1 MEWADVCIFHP
12 VQDNLKQATLRQEK
26 PPNTVIIAEAVD
38 IDIYSGHLGGV
49 NWESGYVDALVFYA
63 EHMKEYAERVYGH
76 KIPPTLPRYVVPG
89 GIDLERWPIKE
100 PSASSGYNVAW
111 IGRLWIAKNLFGAL
125 QVFNQLIKTDPGAPW
140 RMHCLGKDWSPP
152 HWWRQHCEGY
162 LAANPGLAERVTF
175 TESVADVNEWLNDKD
190 FLLQTSVKESFGYV
204 IGEAAA
210 KGIRP
215 VIQNTIGALDIWPR
229 EWVFDT
235 HDEAVDM
242 FDSFA
247 RPHQVRSVIAD
258 RYPLAKRL
266 AAYEAIWTSLIP

>member
-1 MEWADVCIFHP
+1 MKIYIFDSWRKFWTDAVRHWQEQGHDVKTGIYWGPELVDWADICIFHP
-12 VQDNLKQATLRQEK
+12 VQDNLKKAAAKQEK

-140 RMHCLGKDWSPP
+140 RMH
-152 HWWRQHCEGY
+152 
-162 LAANPGLAERVTF
+162 
-175 TESVADVNEWLNDKD
+175 
-190 FLLQTSVKESFGYV
+190 
-204 IGEAAA
+204 
-210 KGIRP
+210 
-215 VIQNTIGALDIWPR
+215 
-229 EWVFDT
+229 
-235 HDEAVDM
+235 
-242 FDSFA
+242 
-247 RPHQVRSVIAD
+247 
-258 RYPLAKRL
+258 
-266 AAYEAIWTSLIP
+266 